1 MNLNT
6 HENLLKKSIIKW
18 MQKCLL
24 LKRLVDTGNYSFR
37 TYNPLV
43 LCILLLL
50 GGCVSTSD
58 VLELGKDSYTVSAT
72 SDGFRSAAN
81 AREDAFAAGAE
92 KCHEQSKKYMLTN
105 ENASMT
111 RMGIDTTV
119 TIYFRCLD
127 EADIGYSRPN
137 LQKHLT

>member
-50 GGCVSTSD
+50 GAVYQRVMYLNWVRILTLFLQLQMVSEVQQMHARTHLLP
-58 VLELGKDSYTVSAT
+58 VLRNVMNKVK
-72 SDGFRSAAN
+72 N
-81 AREDAFAAGAE
+81 I
-92 KCHEQSKKYMLTN
+92 C
-105 ENASMT
+105 
-111 RMGIDTTV
+111 
-119 TIYFRCLD
+119 
-127 EADIGYSRPN
+127 
-137 LQKHLT
+137 